1 MRAFRGRT
9 GDTLR
14 FPTGDH
20 TVETIRVETSGGPRE
35 VTYLSYTH
43 IPYVADPVDTKYQSL
58 DVKVP
63 VEVDGTAVSAGD
75 APIVLVNSVGGFL
88 SVNNLEKS
96 MRGPGGEDS
105 VGARHGELALAAGYV
120 VVWPG
125 CRGRDNRASDGTFY
139 GKAPAGIVDLKA
151 AVRYLRHNKG
161 IVPGNVEWIIST
173 GCSAGGGLS
182 ALLGASGNSPLY
194 EPYLEEIGAARTE
207 DRIYACGCYSPII
220 DLDHADIAYEW
231 MHGPTPRN
239 QTGEPVDQELSG
251 ELKALFGEYQASL
264 GLQGRGGFGALTAEN
279 YDRYLLEYYLIPAAS
294 RYLGA
299 LPDEKRS
306 EYLAEHQ
313 WVMWDGDRAAFS
325 FADYVAYAGR
335 YKGIPAFDDF
345 DLSLAEPSLFGDET
359 IEARHF
365 TDFSLRKTTGDP
377 KAEVSAD
384 VKVLAALMN
393 PMHFVLHDN
402 PGCAA
407 HWWLRRGTAETG
419 ISQTAIV
426 NLATGLENRGKH
438 VDARFFWE
446 AAHCID
452 EEAEGF
458 IAWIGDVTGFSRA
471 TGQNPSSRNSR
482 GKRQ

>member
-173 GCSAGGGLS
+173 GCSAGRVICVARRLRQQS
-182 ALLGASGNSPLY
+182 A
-194 EPYLEEIGAARTE
+194 I
-207 DRIYACGCYSPII
+207 
-220 DLDHADIAYEW
+220 
-231 MHGPTPRN
+231 
-239 QTGEPVDQELSG
+239 
-251 ELKALFGEYQASL
+251 
-264 GLQGRGGFGALTAEN
+264 
-279 YDRYLLEYYLIPAAS
+279 
-294 RYLGA
+294 
-299 LPDEKRS
+299 
-306 EYLAEHQ
+306 
-313 WVMWDGDRAAFS
+313 RA
-325 FADYVAYAGR
+325 V
-335 YKGIPAFDDF
+335 P
-345 DLSLAEPSLFGDET
+345 
-359 IEARHF
+359 
-365 TDFSLRKTTGDP
+365 
-377 KAEVSAD
+377 
-384 VKVLAALMN
+384 
-393 PMHFVLHDN
+393 
-402 PGCAA
+402 
-407 HWWLRRGTAETG
+407 
-419 ISQTAIV
+419 
-426 NLATGLENRGKH
+426 
-438 VDARFFWE
+438 
-446 AAHCID
+446 
-452 EEAEGF
+452 
-458 IAWIGDVTGFSRA
+458 
-471 TGQNPSSRNSR
+471 
-482 GKRQ
+482 